1 MIRRAF
7 VREAEIRVF
16 TSGRGVF
23 RNRFRPIYAKNIAA
37 QMDEEWRQR
46 NRGVVGH
53 AIPGHAPGKDSIKR
67 QLRSV
72 LFASVD
78 AGMDLRAHQMRTE
91 DERDEIHNTAARF
104 QALESKLSDL
114 EGLMLRKV
122 REKRVSAPLAAL
134 TIALPAS
141 SSRSSSSTPWHSKDS
156 LDA

>member
-1 MIRRAF
+1 
-7 VREAEIRVF
+7 
-16 TSGRGVF
+16 
-23 RNRFRPIYAKNIAA
+23 
-37 QMDEEWRQR
+37 
-46 NRGVVGH
+46 
-53 AIPGHAPGKDSIKR
+53 
-67 QLRSV
+67 
-72 LFASVD
+72 
-78 AGMDLRAHQMRTE
+78 MDLRAHQMRTE